1 VEAKGYLPF
10 EEEVEVRFQKSTR
23 VVVRLAPAEPDDRG
37 GPKVV
42 DRGEKKPW
50 YTSTWAY
57 VGAGVAAVVIGA
69 VVGWAIGKDEVVSCI
84 PPATDP
90 RCM

>member
-1 VEAKGYLPF
+1 
-10 EEEVEVRFQKSTR
+10 
-23 VVVRLAPAEPDDRG
+23 
-37 GPKVV
+37 VV
-42 DRGEKKPW
+42 DRGEKRPW

-84 PPATDP
+84 PPDVDP